1 MIDKQVILNAL
12 RDRGEDRRADWVDK
26 ELPDEVDT
34 YVHAGLLAMLRL
46 DPAELVEKPSL
57 SRAYVASAD
66 RRTWPTSCRWRSAW
80 PYERSRPVSR

>member
-46 DPAELVEKPSL
+46 DPAGTRREALLVP
-57 SRAYVASAD
+57 VAV
-66 RRTWPTSCRWRSAW
+66 
-80 PYERSRPVSR
+80 RPGRGA

>member
-1 MIDKQVILNAL
+1 VVRPLGEPVRDEPSRVCLVMIDKQVILNAL

-46 DPAELVEKPSL
+46 DPAELVEKPS
-57 SRAYVASAD
+57 
-66 RRTWPTSCRWRSAW
+66 
-80 PYERSRPVSR
+80 